1 MDTIFSGVDL
11 GAVKILRLLRTFRP
25 LRFITHNVNMKILVV
40 SLLESVN
47 GIFNVIIV
55 LILVWMMFAILGNN
69 LFQ

>member
-11 GAVKILRLLRTFRP
+11 GAVKILRLLRKFRP

-55 LILVWMMFAILGNN
+55 LSLVWMMFAILGNN

>member
-1 MDTIFSGVDL
+1 MDTIFEGVDL

-25 LRFITHNVNMKILVV
+25 LRFITHNVKMKILVV

-47 GIFNVIIV
+47 GIFNVIFV

-69 LFQ
+69 LF

>member
-55 LILVWMMFAILGNN
+55 LLLVWMMFAILGNN

>member
-47 GIFNVIIV
+47 GIFNVIFV

-69 LFQ
+69 LF

>member
-1 MDTIFSGVDL
+1 MDTIFEGVDL

-47 GIFNVIIV
+47 GIFNVIFV
-55 LILVWMMFAILGNN
+55 LILIYL
-69 LFQ
+69 

>member
-1 MDTIFSGVDL
+1 MIDTIFEGVDL

-25 LRFITHNVNMKILVV
+25 LRFITHNVNMKVIVV

-55 LILVWMMFAILGNN
+55 LILVWMMFSILGNN
-69 LFQ
+69 LF

>member
-69 LFQ
+69 LF